1 MSSRDIESIL
11 APLNDE
17 DIEALTEMVEESPEL
32 LREAL
37 REYGYLDEEIDED
50 MQFLTNEEISGLS
63 KAQREL
69 SEHLSGQ
76 LEPPKTA
83 AQVKEIV
90 GADDAAF
97 RQQYSSAQYRPWLS
111 EQLKTLSE
119 AGEIGRFREGRT
131 VLYAESPEL
140 AVRHWARLNERFPQE
155 LSVSDSAEIKEDT
168 GMPGSV
174 ISRAIR
180 DIIND

>member
-1 MSSRDIESIL
+1 MSSREIELIL
-11 APLNDE
+11 ALLNDE

-50 MQFLTNEEISGLS
+50 MQFLTNKEISGLS

-76 LEPPKTA
+76 LEPPKTV
-83 AQVKEIV
+83 AQIKEIV

-97 RQQYSSAQYRPWLS
+97 RQRYSSAQYRPWLS

-155 LSVSDSAEIKEDT
+155 LSVSDAAEIKEDT

-174 ISRAIR
+174 ISKAIR